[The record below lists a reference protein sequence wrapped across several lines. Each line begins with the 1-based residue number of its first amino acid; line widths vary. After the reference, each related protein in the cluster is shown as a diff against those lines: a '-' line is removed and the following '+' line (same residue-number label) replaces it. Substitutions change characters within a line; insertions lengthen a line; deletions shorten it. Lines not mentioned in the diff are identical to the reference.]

1 MRKLSV
7 LILSFVF
14 LLAPQLRADEGMWLP
29 ILLKAIEGD
38 MQATG
43 MKMSAEDIYS
53 VNNSSLKDAVVLFG
67 GGCTG
72 EIISDQGLLLTNHH
86 CGYGRIQAH
95 SSVENDY
102 LKDGFWAQNRSEE
115 IPNPGLSVTFV
126 IRMEDVTQ
134 QVLDGISEKT
144 SEPERAALI
153 AQRSESLAQQA
164 VEGTHYGAVVRPFY
178 YGNEYYL
185 IVVETFQD
193 VRLVGAPPSAI
204 GKFGGDTDN
213 WVWPRHTGDFS
224 LFRVYSGPDGKP
236 AEYSEDNIP
245 LKPRHSFPISLKPK
259 KAGDFT
265 LVFGFPGRTQ
275 QYLPARAVEYII
287 DTEDP
292 LKIGLRDLRLE
303 VINRE
308 MKKSDKVRIQYA
320 SKQSRIAN
328 AWKKWQGEVLGLN
341 KTNGLAKKKAY
352 EQNFMEQ
359 VNANPQWKKKYGDLL
374 TRFDA
379 FYDKYEKSRYDL
391 MYFFEGAMA
400 IEALDWANEVAELV
414 NVLEKEDATEEEIE
428 EVKEKLERKSKGFF
442 KNYHAPIDQEIMAK
456 ILARY
461 QQDYPAEKLKA
472 MFPVLNDKFGGNT
485 ETYAAHIFEKSN
497 LLDPERFAEML
508 EKPKAKKIK
517 KDPAYALARKLAIDY
532 ATNTLPAYRALIGE
546 QQLLNRA
553 YMQAQREVLG
563 DEKDFYPDAN
573 STLRV
578 TYGQIEGF
586 QPQDGMS
593 YDHFTT
599 LEGVMAKAATGLDD
613 YEMPERLGELYE
625 AKDFGRY
632 AQDGQLWTCF
642 LASNHTTGGN
652 SGSPVID
659 AEGNLIGLNFDRC
672 WESTMSDLNY
682 DVSLCRNIS
691 VDIRYVLFIIDK
703 YAHAGYL
710 LEEMELVWE

>member
-710 LEEMELVWE
+710 LEEMELVGE

>member
-1 MRKLSV
+1 
-7 LILSFVF
+7 
-14 LLAPQLRADEGMWLP
+14 
-29 ILLKAIEGD
+29 
-38 MQATG
+38 
-43 MKMSAEDIYS
+43 
-53 VNNSSLKDAVVLFG
+53 
-67 GGCTG
+67 
-72 EIISDQGLLLTNHH
+72 
-86 CGYGRIQAH
+86 
-95 SSVENDY
+95 
-102 LKDGFWAQNRSEE
+102 
-115 IPNPGLSVTFV
+115 
-126 IRMEDVTQ
+126 
-134 QVLDGISEKT
+134 
-144 SEPERAALI
+144 
-153 AQRSESLAQQA
+153 
-164 VEGTHYGAVVRPFY
+164 
-178 YGNEYYL
+178 
-185 IVVETFQD
+185 
-193 VRLVGAPPSAI
+193 
-204 GKFGGDTDN
+204 
-213 WVWPRHTGDFS
+213 
-224 LFRVYSGPDGKP
+224 
-236 AEYSEDNIP
+236 
-245 LKPRHSFPISLKPK
+245 
-259 KAGDFT
+259 
-265 LVFGFPGRTQ
+265 
-275 QYLPARAVEYII
+275 
-287 DTEDP
+287 
-292 LKIGLRDLRLE
+292 
-303 VINRE
+303 
-308 MKKSDKVRIQYA
+308 
-320 SKQSRIAN
+320 
-328 AWKKWQGEVLGLN
+328 
-341 KTNGLAKKKAY
+341 
-352 EQNFMEQ
+352 
-359 VNANPQWKKKYGDLL
+359 
-374 TRFDA
+374 
-379 FYDKYEKSRYDL
+379 
-391 MYFFEGAMA
+391 
-400 IEALDWANEVAELV
+400 VAELV